1 MLNWR
6 RWIRPGLVMT
16 GLFAVVAVMLQSG
29 SVERDLAARATDRLA
44 ADGLSWASVDVSGRT
59 VTIHGIA
66 PSTEAQSAALQSARK
81 VAGVSR
87 VADASDLLPA
97 VSPYFWSVRKAGS
110 VLTLAGFVPSEGFRT
125 SLLAAARRAMPAAEI
140 RDQLQLARGAPP
152 SFNSG
157 TAFVLDRLDGLA
169 DVTVTMTDSTIAVSG
184 VAADRAAFATA
195 RDTFREGLP
204 SQLALGPIDILPPR
218 ADPFVW
224 SASYDGTKLRLAG
237 YAPNEIIED
246 SLLSTARQ
254 TLPDAAVIDGMTVA
268 SGAPDGF
275 AEAAAFAI
283 AALARFEKGEVALD
297 GMNLEMTGTAKTVED
312 YETVEGGFNGAL
324 PRGLRIASSA
334 IEPATV
340 SSYGW
345 RGERA
350 DGEVSLVGYVP
361 TPEAKRELAEVARS
375 LFADAKLTD
384 NVRVAAGA
392 PRIDWIG
399 AVKFSMGQLARLG
412 RGSVVLGERQFSIEG
427 EAASSE
433 AYADL
438 LRANAQTLPASLEL
452 EGAEVTPPR
461 ASPFRFAAARKP
473 GAIML
478 DGYVSSEEERDSIL
492 SAVKSKFGGVRLVD
506 NLVYASGAPDGFADA
521 ATVAVAAVSRLAGGH
536 SEISD
541 STVNIAGNAYHASAA
556 GAVVDEI
563 GEAMP
568 SGFDVAVSIAVRQPL
583 QPVTP
588 LRCRDLLQRTLK
600 VGRIEFDGG
609 KAEVSEDS
617 FGLLD
622 RVAATIERCPDAAV
636 EVGAHTDADGSTQGN
651 LKLSQ
656 ARADAIVEFLVD
668 AGIKRERLTAAGY
681 GEAKPIRD
689 NDTPEGK
696 AANRRIEFVLTAEED
711 GEEPADAADDAGG
724 GKQAIQVQQ
733 EAGSE

>member
-29 SVERDLAARATDRLA
+29 SVERDLASRATQRLA
-44 ADGLSWASVDVSGRT
+44 ADGVSWASVDVSGRT
-59 VTIHGIA
+59 VTIHGTA
-66 PSTEAQSAALQSARK
+66 PSTEAQAAALQSARR
-81 VAGVSR
+81 VAGISR
-87 VADASDLLPA
+87 VADGSDLLAA
-97 VSPYFWSVRKAGS
+97 VSPYFWSVRKVGA

-125 SLLAAARRAMPAAEI
+125 SLLAAARRAMPDAEI
-140 RDQLQLARGAPP
+140 HDQLQLARGAPP

-169 DVTVTMTDSTIAVSG
+169 DATVTMTDSTLAVSG
-184 VAADRAAFATA
+184 VATDPTAFRTA
-195 RDTFREGLP
+195 REIFREGLP
-204 SQLALGPIDILPPR
+204 SRLALGPIDILPPR

-224 SASYDGTKLRLAG
+224 SASYDGKKLRLGG
-237 YAPNEIIED
+237 YAPNEIVED

-254 TLPDAAVIDGMTVA
+254 TLPDAAVVDEMTVA

-275 AEAAAFAI
+275 ADAAAFAI
-283 AALARFEKGEVALD
+283 AALTRFEKGDVALD
-297 GMNLEMTGTAKTVED
+297 GMNLAVSGTAKTVDD

-324 PRGLRIASSA
+324 PRGLRIASDEV
-334 IEPATV
+334 EPATV

-350 DGEVSLVGYVP
+350 DGQVSLVGYVP
-361 TPEAKRELAEVARS
+361 TPEAKRELADVARG

-399 AVKFSMGQLARLG
+399 AVKFSMSQLARLG

-427 EAASSE
+427 EAASPE

-438 LRANAQTLPASLEL
+438 LQANAQTLPASLEL
-452 EGAEVTPPR
+452 EGADVIPPR
-461 ASPFRFAAARKP
+461 ASPFRFIAARRP
-473 GAIML
+473 DAITL
-478 DGYVSSEEERDSIL
+478 NGNISSEEERDSIL
-492 SAVKSKFGGVRLVD
+492 SEVRSKFGGVRLVD
-506 NLVYASGAPDGFADA
+506 NLVYASGAPDGFRDA
-521 ATVAVAAVSRLAGGH
+521 AKVAVAAVSRLAGGH
-536 SEISD
+536 SEVSD

-568 SGFDVAVSIAVRQPL
+568 SGFDVAVSITVRQPP

-588 LRCRDLLQRTLK
+588 LRCRDLLQRTLT

-609 KAEVSEDS
+609 KAEVAEDS

-622 RVAATIERCPDAAV
+622 RVAATIERCTEAAV

-656 ARADAIVEFLVD
+656 ERANAIVEFLVD

-681 GEAKPIRD
+681 GEAKPIHD

-696 AANRRIEFVLTAEED
+696 AANRRIEFVLTAEEG
-711 GEEPADAADDAGG
+711 GEDPVDAADDAGG
-724 GKQAIQVQQ
+724 GTQAIQIQ
-733 EAGSE
+733 EEADGE